1 MCTHELHRQM
11 FPRIS
16 PIMNSLSPAT
26 QIDILGILQR
36 EQDRAVALLSSSP
49 LLASL
54 FVSYANQAAALESAS
69 ATSPTESD
77 EWKALETTITALQE
91 EIDKLKP
98 ENIKMAEKLEAGTAS
113 LEAFRSQ
120 VASLKE
126 ANTTHQ
132 REIHSLSAEL
142 IESKDKYNRL
152 LEDSNAERDSL
163 LNKVSDLEVSL
174 GLGPITQ

>member
-1 MCTHELHRQM
+1 MWIRELHGQM

-26 QIDILGILQR
+26 QSDILGILQR

-54 FVSYANQAAALESAS
+54 FVSYANQAAAFESAS

-77 EWKALETTITALQE
+77 EWKSLENTISALQNE
-91 EIDKLKP
+91 VDKLKP
-98 ENIKMAEKLEAGTAS
+98 ENIKMVGRLEVGAAS

-126 ANTTHQ
+126 VNAARQH
-132 REIHSLSAEL
+132 EIDSLRAEL
-142 IESKDKYNRL
+142 IESKDQYDRL
-152 LEDSNAERDSL
+152 WEDSNAERDSL
-163 LNKVSDLEVSL
+163 LSMVSDLEVSL
-174 GLGPITQ
+174 RTLS